1 MRMSQMFGKT
11 LRDDPSD
18 ADTAGHRLLIRA
30 GLVAQV
36 AAGVYSY
43 LPMALRSMR
52 KIENIIRAEMNAAG
66 AQEVL
71 MPVIQPVELWRQ
83 SGREEAFGPTLL
95 HLQDR
100 RERQMVLAPTHEEA
114 VTDLARRHVRSY
126 RDLPINLYQVQTKL
140 RDEARPRAG
149 LIRVREFHMKDAYSF
164 DVDQDGLDAA
174 YDKMVQAYWNIFRR
188 SGLDVVA
195 VEADSGAMGGSD
207 SQEYM
212 LLAETGEDELV
223 NCPVCGY
230 AANVERALSRYA
242 PPPDTGEPH
251 DIEII
256 DTPNMTTIAELAE
269 FLDIEESQTL
279 KAVFYVHDGEFIFV
293 AIRGD
298 LDVNEVKLA
307 NALGGAEL
315 RLATDEEV
323 KAAGIVA
330 GSASPVGIENVR
342 KIGDLSATQGANYVA
357 GANDAHKHFR
367 NVNYGRDFELDDVI
381 DIAKAEE
388 GHGCPRCD
396 DGTLNFSRGIEVG
409 HVFKLGTKFSEAF
422 AANYVTQDGEERPM
436 FMGCYGIGVGRLLGA
451 AIESSHDD
459 DGIIFPA
466 NIAPYDIHLV
476 SLNPGDEEIS
486 GAADELYN
494 ELTSA
499 GLEVLFDDRDES
511 AGIKFSDA
519 DLLGMPLRATVSR
532 RSMRDGRNAELK
544 LRSRDRDSA
553 KIVPIENA
561 VQEARSL
568 LNELTEKSELAP
580 RSP

>member
-1 MRMSQMFGKT
+1 MFGKT

-114 VTDLARRHVRSY
+114 VTDLARRHVHSY
-126 RDLPINLYQVQTKL
+126 RDLPINLYQIQTKL

-223 NCPVCGY
+223 NCPACGY
-230 AANVERALSRYA
+230 AANVERARSRYA
-242 PPPDTGEPH
+242 PPADTGEPH

-307 NALGGAEL
+307 NALGGTNL

-342 KIGDLSATQGANYVA
+342 KIGDLSAIQGANYVA

-381 DIAKAEE
+381 DIAKAQE

-422 AANYVTQDGEERPM
+422 AANYVTQDGEEKPM

-553 KIVPIENA
+553 TIVPIENA

>member
-30 GLVAQV
+30 GFVAQV

-52 KIENIIRAEMNAAG
+52 KIENIIRDEMNAAG

-95 HLQDR
+95 HLNDR

-126 RDLPINLYQVQTKL
+126 RDLPINLYQIQTKL

-164 DVDQDGLDAA
+164 DTDQDGLDGA

-212 LLAETGEDELV
+212 LLADTGEDELV
-223 NCPVCGY
+223 NCPACGY
-230 AANVERALSRYA
+230 AANVERARSRYA
-242 PPPDTGEPH
+242 PAPDTGEPN
-251 DIEII
+251 DIEVI

-269 FLDIEESQTL
+269 FLSIEESQTL

-307 NALGGAEL
+307 NALGGGEL

-323 KAAGIVA
+323 KKAGIVA
-330 GSASPVGIENVR
+330 GSASPVGIDNVR
-342 KIGDLSATQGANYVA
+342 KLGDLSATQGANYVA
-357 GANDAHKHFR
+357 GANDTHKHFR
-367 NVNYGRDFELDDVI
+367 NVNHGRDFQLDDVI

-396 DGTLNFSRGIEVG
+396 EGTLNFSRGIEVG

-422 AANYVTQDGEERPM
+422 SANYVTQDGEEKPM

-451 AIESSHDD
+451 AIESRHDD

-466 NIAPYDIHLV
+466 SIAPYDIHLV
-476 SLNPGDEEIS
+476 SLNPGDEEIAN
-486 GAADELYN
+486 AAEDVYSA
-494 ELTSA
+494 LTSA

-519 DLLGMPLRATVSR
+519 DLLGMPLRVTVSR

-553 KIVPIENA
+553 TIVPIENA
-561 VQEARSL
+561 VQEARGL
-568 LNELTEKSELAP
+568 LNELSGAN
-580 RSP
+580 

>member
-1 MRMSQMFGKT
+1 MRMSRMFGKT

-43 LPMALRSMR
+43 LPMALRAMR
-52 KIENIIRAEMNAAG
+52 KIENIIREEMNAAG

-71 MPVIQPVELWRQ
+71 MPVIQPVELWQQ
-83 SGREEAFGPTLL
+83 SGREEAFGPTLF

-100 RERQMVLAPTHEEA
+100 RERPMVLGPTHEEA

-126 RDLPINLYQVQTKL
+126 RDLPINLYQIQTKL

-164 DVDQDGLDAA
+164 DVDQAGLDIA
-174 YDKMVQAYWNIFRR
+174 YARMVQAYWNIFRR
-188 SGLDVVA
+188 CGLNVVA

-212 LLAETGEDELV
+212 LLADTGEDELV
-223 NCPVCGY
+223 NCSVCGY

-242 PPPDTGEPH
+242 PAPDTGEPL
-251 DIEII
+251 DMEII
-256 DTPNMTTIAELAE
+256 DTPNMTTIAELAD
-269 FLDIEESQTL
+269 FLSIEESQTL
-279 KAVFYVHDGEFIFV
+279 KAVFYVHNGEFIFV

-307 NALGGAEL
+307 NALGGGEL
-315 RLATDEEV
+315 RLATDQEV
-323 KAAGIVA
+323 AAADIVA

-342 KIGDLSATQGANYVA
+342 RVGDVSATQGANYVA
-357 GANDAHKHFR
+357 GANTAHKHFR
-367 NVNYGRDFELDDVI
+367 NVNYKRDFDLDDVI

-422 AANYVTQDGEERPM
+422 AANYVTQDGQEKPM

-459 DGIIFPA
+459 DGIIFPPS
-466 NIAPYDIHLV
+466 IAPYNIHLV
-476 SLNPGDEEIS
+476 SLNPGDDEIS
-486 GAADELYN
+486 GAAEELY
-494 ELTSA
+494 EQLSSA
-499 GLEVLFDDRDES
+499 GLEVLYDDRDES

-519 DLLGMPLRATVSR
+519 DLLGMPLRVTVSR
-532 RSMRDGRNAELK
+532 RSMRGGRNAELK
-544 LRSRDRDSA
+544 LRSGDRDSA
-553 KIVPIENA
+553 IIVPIEDA
-561 VQEARSL
+561 AQEARGL
-568 LNELTEKSELAP
+568 LDE
-580 RSP
+580 

>member
-30 GLVAQV
+30 GFVAQV

-52 KIENIIRAEMNAAG
+52 KIENIIREEMNAAG

-95 HLQDR
+95 HLNDR

-126 RDLPINLYQVQTKL
+126 RDLPINLYQIQTKL

-164 DVDQDGLDAA
+164 DTDQDGLDVA

-212 LLAETGEDELV
+212 LLADTGEDELV
-223 NCPVCGY
+223 NCPACGY
-230 AANVERALSRYA
+230 AANVERARSRYSLA
-242 PPPDTGEPH
+242 PDTGEPN

-269 FLDIEESQTL
+269 FLSIDESQTL

-307 NALGGAEL
+307 NALGGGEL
-315 RLATDEEV
+315 RLASDEEV

-330 GSASPVGIENVR
+330 GSASPVGIDNVR
-342 KIGDLSATQGANYVA
+342 KLGDLSATQGTNYVA

-367 NVNYGRDFELDDVI
+367 NVNYGRDFQLDDVI

-388 GHGCPRCD
+388 GHGCPRCEE
-396 DGTLNFSRGIEVG
+396 GTLNFSRGIEVG

-422 AANYVTQDGEERPM
+422 SANYVTQEGEEKPM

-451 AIESSHDD
+451 AIESRHDD

-466 NIAPYDIHLV
+466 SIAPYDIHLV
-476 SLNPGDEEIS
+476 SLNPGDEEIAN
-486 GAADELYN
+486 AAEEVYN
-494 ELTSA
+494 ALTSA
-499 GLEVLFDDRDES
+499 GLEVLLDDRDES

-519 DLLGMPLRATVSR
+519 DLLGMPLRVTVSR

-553 KIVPIENA
+553 TVVPIENA
-561 VQEARSL
+561 VQEARNL
-568 LNELTEKSELAP
+568 LNELSGAN
-580 RSP
+580 

>member
-52 KIENIIRAEMNAAG
+52 KIENIIREEMNAAG

-95 HLQDR
+95 HLNDR

-126 RDLPINLYQVQTKL
+126 RDLPINLYQIQTKL

-164 DVDQDGLDAA
+164 DTDQDGLDVA

-212 LLAETGEDELV
+212 LLADTGEDELV
-223 NCPVCGY
+223 NCPACGY
-230 AANVERALSRYA
+230 AANVERARSRYA
-242 PPPDTGEPH
+242 PAPDTGEPN

-269 FLDIEESQTL
+269 FLSIEESQTL

-307 NALGGAEL
+307 NALGGGEL
-315 RLATDEEV
+315 RLASDEEV

-330 GSASPVGIENVR
+330 GSASPVGIDNVR
-342 KIGDLSATQGANYVA
+342 KLGDLSATQGANYVA
-357 GANDAHKHFR
+357 GANDAQKHFR
-367 NVNYGRDFELDDVI
+367 NVNHGRDFQLDDVI

-396 DGTLNFSRGIEVG
+396 EGTLNFSRGIEVG

-422 AANYVTQDGEERPM
+422 SANYVTQDGEEKPM

-451 AIESSHDD
+451 AIESRHDD
-459 DGIIFPA
+459 EGIIFPA
-466 NIAPYDIHLV
+466 SIAPYDIHLV
-476 SLNPGDEEIS
+476 SLNPGDEEIAS
-486 GAADELYN
+486 AADEVYN
-494 ELTSA
+494 SLTSA

-519 DLLGMPLRATVSR
+519 DLLGMPLRVTVSR

-553 KIVPIENA
+553 TIVPIVNA
-561 VQEARSL
+561 VQEARGL
-568 LNELTEKSELAP
+568 LNELSGAN
-580 RSP
+580 

>member
-30 GLVAQV
+30 GFVAQV

-52 KIENIIRAEMNAAG
+52 KIENIIREEMNAAG

-95 HLQDR
+95 HLNDR

-126 RDLPINLYQVQTKL
+126 RDLPINLYQIQTKL

-164 DVDQDGLDAA
+164 DADQDGLDVA

-212 LLAETGEDELV
+212 LLADTGEDELV
-223 NCPVCGY
+223 NCPACGY
-230 AANVERALSRYA
+230 AANVERARSRYSPA
-242 PPPDTGEPH
+242 PDIGEPH

-269 FLDIEESQTL
+269 FLSIEESQTL

-298 LDVNEVKLA
+298 IDVNEVKLA
-307 NALGGAEL
+307 NALGGGEL

-323 KAAGIVA
+323 RAAGIVA
-330 GSASPVGIENVR
+330 GSASPVGIDNVR
-342 KIGDLSATQGANYVA
+342 KLGDLSATQGTNYVA

-367 NVNYGRDFELDDVI
+367 NVNYGRDFHLDDVI

-396 DGTLNFSRGIEVG
+396 EGTLNFSRGIEVG

-422 AANYVTQDGEERPM
+422 SANYVTQDGEEKPM

-451 AIESSHDD
+451 AIESRHDD

-466 NIAPYDIHLV
+466 SIAPYDIHLV
-476 SLNPGDEEIS
+476 SLNPADEEIAS
-486 GAADELYN
+486 AAEEVYN
-494 ELTSA
+494 ALTST

-519 DLLGMPLRATVSR
+519 DLLGMPLRVTVSR

-553 KIVPIENA
+553 TIVPIENA
-561 VQEARSL
+561 VQEARGL
-568 LNELTEKSELAP
+568 LNELSGAN
-580 RSP
+580 

>member
-52 KIENIIRAEMNAAG
+52 KIENIIREEMNAAG

-95 HLQDR
+95 HLNDR

-126 RDLPINLYQVQTKL
+126 RDLPINLYQIQTKL

-164 DVDQDGLDAA
+164 DADQDGLDVA

-212 LLAETGEDELV
+212 LLADTGEDELV
-223 NCPVCGY
+223 NCPACGY
-230 AANVERALSRYA
+230 AANVERARSRYTPA
-242 PPPDTGEPH
+242 PNTGEPN

-269 FLDIEESQTL
+269 FLSIEESQTL

-307 NALGGAEL
+307 NALGGGEL

-330 GSASPVGIENVR
+330 GSASPVGIDNVR
-342 KIGDLSATQGANYVA
+342 KLGDLSATQGANYVA

-367 NVNYGRDFELDDVI
+367 NVNYGRDFQLDDVI

-396 DGTLNFSRGIEVG
+396 EGTLNFSRGIEVG

-422 AANYVTQDGEERPM
+422 SANYVTQDGEEKPM

-451 AIESSHDD
+451 AIESRHDD

-466 NIAPYDIHLV
+466 SIAPYDIHLV
-476 SLNPGDEEIS
+476 SLNPGDEEIAN
-486 GAADELYN
+486 AAEEVYN
-494 ELTSA
+494 ALTSA

-519 DLLGMPLRATVSR
+519 DLLGMPLRVTVSR

-553 KIVPIENA
+553 TIAPIENV
-561 VQEARSL
+561 VQEARTL
-568 LNELTEKSELAP
+568 LNELSGAN
-580 RSP
+580 

>member
-1 MRMSQMFGKT
+1 MRMSRMFGKT

-52 KIENIIRAEMNAAG
+52 KIENIIREEMNAAG

-71 MPVIQPVELWRQ
+71 MPVIQPVELWQQ
-83 SGREEAFGPTLL
+83 SGREEAFGSTLF

-100 RERQMVLAPTHEEA
+100 RERPMVLGPTHEEA

-126 RDLPINLYQVQTKL
+126 RDLPINLYQIQTKL

-164 DVDQDGLDAA
+164 DADQAGLDVA
-174 YDKMVQAYWNIFRR
+174 YAKMVQAYWNIFRR
-188 SGLDVVA
+188 CADLMLSPLRPTVA
-195 VEADSGAMGGSD
+195 RW
-207 SQEYM
+207 
-212 LLAETGEDELV
+212 
-223 NCPVCGY
+223 
-230 AANVERALSRYA
+230 AAAIRRNTCSSRTQARMNWSTALPAVMRPTLSARLSRYA
-242 PPPDTGEPH
+242 PAPDTGEPL
-251 DIEII
+251 DMEII

-269 FLDIEESQTL
+269 FLSVQESQTL
-279 KAVFYVHDGEFIFV
+279 KAVFYVHNGEFIFV

-307 NALGGAEL
+307 NALGGGEL
-315 RLATDEEV
+315 RLATDQEV
-323 KAAGIVA
+323 TAAGIVA

-342 KIGDLSATQGANYVA
+342 KVGDTSATQGANYVA
-357 GANDAHKHFR
+357 GANTAHKHFR
-367 NVNYGRDFELDDVI
+367 NVNYKRDFDLDDVI

-396 DGTLNFSRGIEVG
+396 NGTLNFSRGIEVG

-422 AANYVTQDGEERPM
+422 AANYVTQDGEEKSM

-466 NIAPYDIHLV
+466 SIAPYDIHLV

-486 GAADELYN
+486 AAAEELY
-494 ELTSA
+494 EQLSSA
-499 GLEVLFDDRDES
+499 GLEVLYDDRDES

-544 LRSRDRDSA
+544 LRSGDRDSA
-553 KIVPIENA
+553 TIVPIENA
-561 VQEARSL
+561 AQEAHRL
-568 LNELTEKSELAP
+568 LQ
-580 RSP
+580 

>member
-30 GLVAQV
+30 GFVAQV

-52 KIENIIRAEMNAAG
+52 KIENIIREEMNAAG

-95 HLQDR
+95 HLNDR

-126 RDLPINLYQVQTKL
+126 RDLPINLYQIQTKL

-164 DVDQDGLDAA
+164 DADQDGLDVA

-212 LLAETGEDELV
+212 LLADTGEDELV
-223 NCPVCGY
+223 NCPACGY

-242 PPPDTGEPH
+242 PAPDTGEPN
-251 DIEII
+251 DIEVV

-269 FLDIEESQTL
+269 FLSIEESQTL

-307 NALGGAEL
+307 NALGGGEL
-315 RLATDEEV
+315 RLASDEEV

-342 KIGDLSATQGANYVA
+342 KLGDLSATQGANYVA
-357 GANDAHKHFR
+357 GANDAHKHFQ
-367 NVNYGRDFELDDVI
+367 NVNYGRDFQLDDVI

-396 DGTLNFSRGIEVG
+396 EGTLNFSRGIEVG

-422 AANYVTQDGEERPM
+422 SANYVTQDGEEKPM

-451 AIESSHDD
+451 AIESRHDD
-459 DGIIFPA
+459 DGIIFPGS
-466 NIAPYDIHLV
+466 IAPYDIHLV
-476 SLNPGDEEIS
+476 SLNPGDEEIAN
-486 GAADELYN
+486 AAEEAYN
-494 ELTSA
+494 ALTSA

-519 DLLGMPLRATVSR
+519 DLLGMPLRVTVSR

-553 KIVPIENA
+553 TIVPIENA
-561 VQEARSL
+561 VQEARGL
-568 LNELTEKSELAP
+568 LNELSGP
-580 RSP
+580 N

>member
-1 MRMSQMFGKT
+1 MRMSRMFGKT

-52 KIENIIRAEMNAAG
+52 KIESIIREEMNAAG

-71 MPVIQPVELWRQ
+71 MPVIQPVELWQQ
-83 SGREEAFGPTLL
+83 SGREEAFGSTLF

-100 RERQMVLAPTHEEA
+100 RERPMVLGPTHEEA

-126 RDLPINLYQVQTKL
+126 RDLPINLYQIQTKL

-164 DVDQDGLDAA
+164 DVDQAGLDVA
-174 YDKMVQAYWNIFRR
+174 YSKMVQAYWNIFRR
-188 SGLDVVA
+188 CGLDVVA

-212 LLAETGEDELV
+212 LLADTGEDELV
-223 NCPVCGY
+223 NCSACGY

-242 PPPDTGEPH
+242 STPDTGEPL
-251 DIEII
+251 DMEII

-269 FLDIEESQTL
+269 FLSIQESQTL
-279 KAVFYVHDGEFIFV
+279 KAVFYVHNGEFIFV

-307 NALGGAEL
+307 NALGGGEL
-315 RLATDEEV
+315 RLATDQEV
-323 KAAGIVA
+323 AAAGIVA

-342 KIGDLSATQGANYVA
+342 RVGDLSATQGANYVA
-357 GANDAHKHFR
+357 GANAAHKHFR
-367 NVNYGRDFELDDVI
+367 NVNYKRDFDLDDII

-396 DGTLNFSRGIEVG
+396 NGTLNFSRGIEVG

-422 AANYVTQDGEERPM
+422 AANYVTQDGEEKPM

-466 NIAPYDIHLV
+466 SIAPYDVHLV

-486 GAADELYN
+486 AAAEELY
-494 ELTSA
+494 EQLSSA
-499 GLEVLFDDRDES
+499 GLEVLYDDRDES

-519 DLLGMPLRATVSR
+519 DLLGMPVRATVSR

-544 LRSRDRDSA
+544 LRSGDRDSA
-553 KIVPIENA
+553 TIVPIENA
-561 VQEARSL
+561 AQEAHRL
-568 LNELTEKSELAP
+568 LQ
-580 RSP
+580 

>member
-52 KIENIIRAEMNAAG
+52 KIENIIRDEMDAAG

-83 SGREEAFGPTLL
+83 SGREEAFGPTLF

-100 RERQMVLAPTHEEA
+100 RERPMVLAPTHEEA

-126 RDLPINLYQVQTKL
+126 RDLPINLYQIQTKL

-164 DVDQDGLDAA
+164 DADQAGLDEA
-174 YDKMVQAYWNIFRR
+174 YNKMVQAYWNIFRR
-188 SGLDVVA
+188 CGLDVVA

-212 LLAETGEDELV
+212 LLADTGEDELV
-223 NCPVCGY
+223 NCPACGY
-230 AANVERALSRYA
+230 AANVERALSRYS
-242 PPPDTGEPH
+242 PPPDTGEML
-251 DIEII
+251 DMETI

-269 FLDIEESQTL
+269 FLGIREDQTL

-307 NALGGAEL
+307 NALGGGEL

-323 KAAGIVA
+323 RTAGIVA
-330 GSASPVGIENVR
+330 GSASPVGVTGVR
-342 KIGDLSATQGANYVA
+342 RIGDRSATEGANYVA
-357 GANDAHKHFR
+357 GANIQHKHLR
-367 NVNYGRDFELDDVI
+367 NVNYGRDFELDEVL
-381 DIAKAEE
+381 DIAKAQE

-396 DGTLNFSRGIEVG
+396 DGKLNFSRGIEVG

-422 AANYVTQDGEERPM
+422 GANYVSQDGDERPM
-436 FMGCYGIGVGRLLGA
+436 LMGCYGIGVGRLLGA
-451 AIESSHDD
+451 AIESRHDD
-459 DGIIFPA
+459 DGIIFPSKHRSIRYSPRVPKPRRRG
-466 NIAPYDIHLV
+466 NR
-476 SLNPGDEEIS
+476 
-486 GAADELYN
+486 
-494 ELTSA
+494 A
-499 GLEVLFDDRDES
+499 GRRR
-511 AGIKFSDA
+511 G
-519 DLLGMPLRATVSR
+519 LRPPDSR
-532 RSMRDGRNAELK
+532 RA
-544 LRSRDRDSA
+544 
-553 KIVPIENA
+553 
-561 VQEARSL
+561 
-568 LNELTEKSELAP
+568 
-580 RSP
+580 

>member
-1 MRMSQMFGKT
+1 MRMSQLFGKT

-30 GLVAQV
+30 GLVSQV

-52 KIENIIRAEMNAAG
+52 KIETVIREEMNAAG

-83 SGREEAFGPTLL
+83 SGREEAFGPTLFHL
-95 HLQDR
+95 HDR
-100 RERQMVLAPTHEEA
+100 RDRPMVLAPTHEEA
-114 VTDLARRHVRSY
+114 VTDLARRHVHSY
-126 RDLPINLYQVQTKL
+126 RDLPVNLYQIQTKL

-164 DVDQDGLDAA
+164 DVDQAGLDAS
-174 YDKMVQAYWNIFRR
+174 YEKMVQAYWNIFRR
-188 SGLDVVA
+188 CGLDVVA

-212 LLAETGEDELV
+212 LLADTGEDELV
-223 NCPVCGY
+223 TCAACGY
-230 AANVERALSRYA
+230 AANVERARSRYA
-242 PPPDTGEPH
+242 PAPDAGEPL

-256 DTPNMTTIAELAE
+256 DTPDMTTIAELAG
-269 FLDIEESQTL
+269 FLSIEESQTL

-307 NALGGAEL
+307 NALGGGEL

-323 KAAGIVA
+323 AAAGIVA

-342 KIGDLSATQGANYVA
+342 KIGDVSATQGANYVA
-357 GANDAHKHFR
+357 GANAPHKHFR
-367 NVNYGRDFELDDVI
+367 NVNYGRDFDFDDVI
-381 DIAKAEE
+381 DIARAEQD
-388 GHGCPRCD
+388 HGCADCD
-396 DGTLNFSRGIEVG
+396 DGALTLSRGIEVG

-422 AANYVTQDGEERPM
+422 GANYVTQDGEEKPM

-451 AIESSHDD
+451 VIESSRDD

-466 NIAPYDIHLV
+466 TIAPYDVHLV
-476 SLNPGDEEIS
+476 SLNPGDDEITQ
-486 GAADELYN
+486 AADDLYAL
-494 ELTSA
+494 LTAA
-499 GLEVLFDDRDES
+499 GLEVLYDDRDES

-532 RSMRDGRNAELK
+532 RSMRDGRNTELK
-544 LRSRDRDSA
+544 LRAANRDSA
-553 KIVPIENA
+553 TIVPIENA
-561 VQEARSL
+561 PHQARAL
-568 LNELTEKSELAP
+568 LP
-580 RSP
+580 

>member
-30 GLVAQV
+30 GFVAQV

-52 KIENIIRAEMNAAG
+52 KIENIIREEMNAAG

-95 HLQDR
+95 HLNDR

-126 RDLPINLYQVQTKL
+126 RDLPINLYQIQTKL

-164 DVDQDGLDAA
+164 DTDQDALDVA

-223 NCPVCGY
+223 NCPACGY
-230 AANVERALSRYA
+230 AANVERARSRYA
-242 PPPDTGEPH
+242 PAPDTGEPN
-251 DIEII
+251 DIEIV

-269 FLDIEESQTL
+269 FLSIEESQTL
-279 KAVFYVHDGEFIFV
+279 KAVFYVHDGDFIFV

-307 NALGGAEL
+307 NALGGGEL

-330 GSASPVGIENVR
+330 GSASPVGIDNVR
-342 KIGDLSATQGANYVA
+342 KLGDLSATQGANYVA

-367 NVNYGRDFELDDVI
+367 NVNYGRDFQLDDVT
-381 DIAKAEE
+381 DIARAEE

-396 DGTLNFSRGIEVG
+396 EGTLNFSRGIEVG

-422 AANYVTQDGEERPM
+422 NANYVTQAGEEKPM

-451 AIESSHDD
+451 AIESRHDD
-459 DGIIFPA
+459 DGIIFPSS
-466 NIAPYDIHLV
+466 IAPYDIHLV
-476 SLNPGDEEIS
+476 SLNPGDEEIAN
-486 GAADELYN
+486 AAEEVYN
-494 ELTSA
+494 ALTSA

-519 DLLGMPLRATVSR
+519 DLLGMPLRVTVSR

-553 KIVPIENA
+553 TIVPIENA
-561 VQEARSL
+561 VQEARGL
-568 LNELTEKSELAP
+568 LNELSGAN
-580 RSP
+580 

>member
-18 ADTAGHRLLIRA
+18 ADTAGHRLLVRA

-52 KIENIIRAEMNAAG
+52 KIENIIREEMNDAG

-71 MPVIQPVELWRQ
+71 MPVIQPVELWQQ
-83 SGREEAFGPTLL
+83 SGREEAFGPTLFHL
-95 HLQDR
+95 HDR
-100 RERQMVLAPTHEEA
+100 RERPMVLAPTHEEA
-114 VTDLARRHVRSY
+114 VTDLARRHVHSY
-126 RDLPINLYQVQTKL
+126 RDLPINLYQIQTKL

-164 DVDQDGLDAA
+164 DVDQDGLDVA
-174 YDKMVQAYWNIFRR
+174 YAKMVQAYWNIFRR
-188 SGLDVVA
+188 AGLDVVA

-212 LLAETGEDELV
+212 LLADTGEDELV
-223 NCPVCGY
+223 NCSACGY

-242 PPPDTGEPH
+242 PTPDTGEPL
-251 DIEII
+251 DLETI

-269 FLDIEESQTL
+269 FLSIEESQTL
-279 KAVFYVHDGEFIFV
+279 KAVFYVHNDEFIFV

-307 NALGGAEL
+307 NALGGGEL

-323 KAAGIVA
+323 TAAGIVA
-330 GSASPVGIENVR
+330 GSASPVGIASVR
-342 KIGDLSATQGANYVA
+342 KIGDVSATQGNNYVA
-357 GANDAHKHFR
+357 GANAPHKHFR
-367 NVNYGRDFELDDVI
+367 NVNYGRDFDLDDVI
-381 DIAKAEE
+381 DVAKAEE
-388 GHGCPRCD
+388 GHGCTRCD
-396 DGTLNFSRGIEVG
+396 AGKLNFSRGIEVG

-422 AANYVTQDGEERPM
+422 GANYVTQDGEEKPM

-459 DGIIFPA
+459 DGIIFPQS
-466 NIAPYDIHLV
+466 IAPYDVHLV
-476 SLNPGDEEIS
+476 SLNPGDDEITQ
-486 GAADELYN
+486 AADDLYAL
-494 ELTSA
+494 LTAA
-499 GLEVLFDDRDES
+499 GLDVLYDDRDES

-553 KIVPIENA
+553 SIVPIEDAAQAARDLLAEA
-561 VQEARSL
+561 VNGL
-568 LNELTEKSELAP
+568 
-580 RSP
+580 

>member
-52 KIENIIRAEMNAAG
+52 KIENIIRDEMDAAG

-83 SGREEAFGPTLL
+83 SGREEAFGPTLF

-100 RERQMVLAPTHEEA
+100 RERPMVLAPTHEEA

-126 RDLPINLYQVQTKL
+126 RDLPINLYQIQTKL

-164 DVDQDGLDAA
+164 DADQAGLDEA
-174 YDKMVQAYWNIFRR
+174 YNKMVQAYWNIFRR
-188 SGLDVVA
+188 CGLDVVA

-212 LLAETGEDELV
+212 LLADTGEDELV
-223 NCPVCGY
+223 NCPACGY
-230 AANVERALSRYA
+230 AANVERALSRYS
-242 PPPDTGEPH
+242 PPPDTGEML
-251 DIEII
+251 DMETI

-269 FLDIEESQTL
+269 FLGIREDQTL

-307 NALGGAEL
+307 NALGGGEL

-323 KAAGIVA
+323 RAAGIVA
-330 GSASPVGIENVR
+330 GSASPVGVTGVR
-342 KIGDLSATQGANYVA
+342 RIGDRSASEGANYVA
-357 GANDAHKHFR
+357 GANIQHKHLR
-367 NVNYGRDFELDDVI
+367 NVNYGRDFELDEVL
-381 DIAKAEE
+381 DIAKAQE

-396 DGTLNFSRGIEVG
+396 DGKLNFSRGIEVG

-422 AANYVTQDGEERPM
+422 AANYVSQDGDERPM
-436 FMGCYGIGVGRLLGA
+436 LMGCYGIGVGRLLGA
-451 AIESSHDD
+451 AIESRHDD
-459 DGIIFPA
+459 DGIIFPPS
-466 NIAPYDIHLV
+466 IAPYDIHLV
-476 SLNPGDEEIS
+476 SLNPGDEEIAQ
-486 GAADELYN
+486 AADEVYAH
-494 ELTSA
+494 LTAA
-499 GLEVLFDDRDES
+499 GLEVLYDDRDES

-519 DLLGMPLRATVSR
+519 DLLGMPLRVTVSR

-544 LRSRDRDSA
+544 LRSRDRGTA
-553 KIVPIENA
+553 TIEPIDNV
-561 VQEARSL
+561 VQASKQL
-568 LNELTEKSELAP
+568 LSEVTTGA
-580 RSP
+580 

>member
-52 KIENIIRAEMNAAG
+52 KIENIIREEMNAAG

-71 MPVIQPVELWRQ
+71 MPVIQPVELWQQ
-83 SGREEAFGPTLL
+83 SGREEAFGSTLF

-100 RERQMVLAPTHEEA
+100 RERPMVLGPTHEEA

-126 RDLPINLYQVQTKL
+126 RDLPINLYQIQTKL

-164 DVDQDGLDAA
+164 DVDQAGLDVV

-188 SGLDVVA
+188 CGLDVVA

-212 LLAETGEDELV
+212 LLADTGEDELV
-223 NCPVCGY
+223 NCTGCSY

-242 PPPDTGEPH
+242 PAPDTGEPL
-251 DIEII
+251 DLETI

-269 FLDIEESQTL
+269 SLGIEESQTL
-279 KAVFYVHDGEFIFV
+279 KAVFYVHNGEFIFV

-307 NALGGAEL
+307 NALGGGEL
-315 RLATDEEV
+315 RLATDQEV
-323 KAAGIVA
+323 AAAGIVA
-330 GSASPVGIENVR
+330 GSASPVGVENVR
-342 KIGDLSATQGANYVA
+342 KVGDISATQGANYVA
-357 GANDAHKHFR
+357 GANVAHKHLR
-367 NVNYGRDFELDDVI
+367 NVNYKRDFDLDDVV

-388 GHGCPRCD
+388 GHGCTRCD
-396 DGTLNFSRGIEVG
+396 DGMLNFSRGIEVG

-422 AANYVTQDGEERPM
+422 AANYVTQDGEEKPM

-466 NIAPYDIHLV
+466 SIAPYDVHLV
-476 SLNPGDEEIS
+476 SLNPGDDEIS
-486 GAADELYN
+486 AAANELY
-494 ELTSA
+494 EQLSSA
-499 GLEVLFDDRDES
+499 GLEVLYDDRDES

-544 LRSRDRDSA
+544 LRSGDRDSA
-553 KIVPIENA
+553 IIVPIENA
-561 VQEARSL
+561 AQEAHRL
-568 LNELTEKSELAP
+568 LQ
-580 RSP
+580 

>member
-52 KIENIIRAEMNAAG
+52 KIENIIREEMDAAG

-83 SGREEAFGPTLL
+83 SDREEAFGPTLF

-100 RERQMVLAPTHEEA
+100 RERPMVLAPTHEEA

-126 RDLPINLYQVQTKL
+126 RDLPINLYQIQTKL

-164 DVDQDGLDAA
+164 DADQAGLDAA
-174 YDKMVQAYWNIFRR
+174 YSKMVQAYWNIFERC
-188 SGLDVVA
+188 GLDVVA

-212 LLAETGEDELV
+212 LLTDTGEDELV
-223 NCPVCGY
+223 NCPACGY
-230 AANVERALSRYA
+230 AANVERALSRYS
-242 PPPDTGEPH
+242 PPPDTGEML
-251 DIEII
+251 DMETI

-269 FLDIEESQTL
+269 FLGIGEAQTL
-279 KAVFYVHDGEFIFV
+279 KAVFYVHDDEFIFV

-307 NALGGAEL
+307 NALGGGEL

-323 KAAGIVA
+323 RAAGIVA
-330 GSASPVGIENVR
+330 GSASPVGVTGVR
-342 KIGDLSATQGANYVA
+342 RIGDRSATEGANYVA
-357 GANDAHKHFR
+357 GANIQHKHLR
-367 NVNYGRDFELDDVI
+367 NVNYGRDFGLDEVL
-381 DIAKAEE
+381 DISRAQE

-396 DGTLNFSRGIEVG
+396 DGKLNFSRGIEVG
-409 HVFKLGTKFSEAF
+409 HVFKLGTKFTEAF
-422 AANYVTQDGEERPM
+422 GANYVTQDGDEKPM
-436 FMGCYGIGVGRLLGA
+436 LMGCYGIGVGRLLGA
-451 AIESSHDD
+451 AIESRHDD
-459 DGIIFPA
+459 DGIIFPS
-466 NIAPYDIHLV
+466 NIAPYEIHLV
-476 SLNPGDEEIS
+476 SLNPGDDDIAQ
-486 GAADELYN
+486 AADDVYDQ
-494 ELTSA
+494 LTAA
-499 GLEVLFDDRDES
+499 GLEVLYDDRDES

-519 DLLGMPLRATVSR
+519 DLLGMPLRVTVSR
-532 RSMRDGRNAELK
+532 RSMREGRNTELK
-544 LRSRDRDSA
+544 LRSRDRDTA
-553 KIVPIENA
+553 IIEPIANVA
-561 VQEARSL
+561 QASKQL
-568 LNELTEKSELAP
+568 LSEVTTGA
-580 RSP
+580 

>member
-1 MRMSQMFGKT
+1 MFGKT

-18 ADTAGHRLLIRA
+18 ADTAGHRLLIDRA

-114 VTDLARRHVRSY
+114 VTDLARRHVRSATAT
-126 RDLPINLYQVQTKL
+126 LPINLYQIQTKL

-212 LLAETGEDELV
+212 LLADTGEDELV
-223 NCPVCGY
+223 NCPTCGY
-230 AANVERALSRYA
+230 AANVERARSRYA
-242 PPPDTGEPH
+242 PPPDTSEQH

-279 KAVFYVHDGEFIFV
+279 KAVFYVHDGEFIF
-293 AIRGD
+293 R
-298 LDVNEVKLA
+298 
-307 NALGGAEL
+307 
-315 RLATDEEV
+315 
-323 KAAGIVA
+323 
-330 GSASPVGIENVR
+330 
-342 KIGDLSATQGANYVA
+342 
-357 GANDAHKHFR
+357 R
-367 NVNYGRDFELDDVI
+367 N
-381 DIAKAEE
+381 
-388 GHGCPRCD
+388 PR
-396 DGTLNFSRGIEVG
+396 RPRRQR
-409 HVFKLGTKFSEAF
+409 SE
-422 AANYVTQDGEERPM
+422 TG
-436 FMGCYGIGVGRLLGA
+436 
-451 AIESSHDD
+451 
-459 DGIIFPA
+459 
-466 NIAPYDIHLV
+466 
-476 SLNPGDEEIS
+476 
-486 GAADELYN
+486 
-494 ELTSA
+494 
-499 GLEVLFDDRDES
+499 
-511 AGIKFSDA
+511 
-519 DLLGMPLRATVSR
+519 
-532 RSMRDGRNAELK
+532 
-544 LRSRDRDSA
+544 
-553 KIVPIENA
+553 
-561 VQEARSL
+561 
-568 LNELTEKSELAP
+568 
-580 RSP
+580 